1 MLFRLQLCGVD
12 VGDRWVELADKAEQ
26 RICDTLSA
34 FTLPHW
40 MMALVATGRRR
51 AALTMMAEMDSLANA
66 NNAGVVERIALPICD
81 AVFAFGEGRYA
92 EAVRVMRP
100 VLGEMYRL
108 GGSHAQQDVLEQ
120 LFLHAAIRADLDDD
134 ARLLLERVAG
144 RHPVPVRRRI
154 GYRDAA
160 ARLGF
165 S

>member
-1 MLFRLQLCGVD
+1 
-12 VGDRWVELADKAEQ
+12 
-26 RICDTLSA
+26 
-34 FTLPHW
+34 
-40 MMALVATGRRR
+40 MMALAATGRRG
-51 AALTMMAEMDSLANA
+51 AALTMMAEMDAGANA
-66 NNAGVVERIALPICD
+66 NNGDLVTRIARPICD
-81 AVFAFGEGRYA
+81 AVLAFGEGAYA
-92 EAVRVMRP
+92 YAVQVMRP

-120 LFLHAAIRADLDDD
+120 LYLHAAMRAGLDDD

-144 RHPVPVRRRI
+144 RHPVPVHRRI